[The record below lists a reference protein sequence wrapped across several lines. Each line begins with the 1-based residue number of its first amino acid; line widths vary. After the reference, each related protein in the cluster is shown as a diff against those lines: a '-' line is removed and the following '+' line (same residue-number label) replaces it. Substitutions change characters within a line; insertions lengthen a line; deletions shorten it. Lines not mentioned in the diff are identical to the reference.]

1 MKVNSFSTQLSW
13 KDWVKEMLHGKAI
26 TFYVYIILFGV
37 NAFGEFYFGVTLLL
51 RMLFFMVG
59 IFTIGGL
66 VDTVA
71 HLYLGR
77 NQSGLDAPSLHIFIK
92 DVFKGRTHVIYG
104 LIGGLILGAVM
115 VDYSALIGLI
125 NIIGG
130 IIIITDVVM
139 ARYYH

>member
-37 NAFGEFYFGVTLLL
+37 NTFGEFYFGVTLLL

-77 NQSGLDAPSLHIFIK
+77 NQSGLDAPAPSTIPSI
-92 DVFKGRTHVIYG
+92 RTAPVYCG
-104 LIGGLILGAVM
+104 TNTSSPTTPFAPAAIL
-115 VDYSALIGLI
+115 
-125 NIIGG
+125 
-130 IIIITDVVM
+130 DVVESL
-139 ARYYH
+139 